1 MAKGKELSTVANVA
15 EISQTEKWPLDLIM
29 SAGNLDTINL
39 LWEKERKKL
48 EIKVYNTLFK
58 SVTQKGRQKPVIVG
72 GRNEQSGF
80 RWKDNSMFIWGGEGL
95 FSSAERKIVIDVS
108 IYL

>member
-29 SAGNLDTINL
+29 CAGNLDTINL

-48 EIKVYNTLFK
+48 EIGVYDTLSK
-58 SVTQKGRQKPVIVG
+58 SVTRKGRQKWVIVG

-80 RWKDNSMFIWGGEGL
+80 R
-95 FSSAERKIVIDVS
+95 
-108 IYL
+108 

>member
-1 MAKGKELSTVANVA
+1 
-15 EISQTEKWPLDLIM
+15 M

-48 EIKVYNTLFK
+48 EIGVHNILSQ
-58 SVTQKGRQKPVIVG
+58 SVTLKGIQKWVIKEKKKKKWVIVV

-80 RWKDNSMFIWGGEGL
+80 RWKDNSIFIWGGQWL

>member
-1 MAKGKELSTVANVA
+1 
-15 EISQTEKWPLDLIM
+15 M

-80 RWKDNSMFIWGGEGL
+80 RWKDSSMFI
-95 FSSAERKIVIDVS
+95 
-108 IYL
+108 

>member
-1 MAKGKELSTVANVA
+1 
-15 EISQTEKWPLDLIM
+15 M

-48 EIKVYNTLFK
+48 EIGVHNTLSESYSERNTEVSNK
-58 SVTQKGRQKPVIVG
+58 KKKKKWVIVG

-80 RWKDNSMFIWGGEGL
+80 RWKDNSMFVWGGQWL